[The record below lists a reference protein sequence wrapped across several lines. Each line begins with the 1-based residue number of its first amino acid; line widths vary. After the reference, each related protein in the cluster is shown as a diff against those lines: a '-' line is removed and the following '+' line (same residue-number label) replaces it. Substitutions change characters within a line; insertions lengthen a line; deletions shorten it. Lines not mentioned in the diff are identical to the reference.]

1 VCHRS
6 ASAHS
11 SSAATGGAFDRRAA
25 KVTIRRAL
33 DIG

>member
-1 VCHRS
+1 VSPICLGTRHL
-6 ASAHS
+6 
-11 SSAATGGAFDRRAA
+11 GGDWAAFDRRAA